1 MNSTVL
7 PDGDQPAQRFER
19 AAAERRVADRQH
31 FVDQHD
37 VGVAVDRD
45 AEAEPRVEAR
55 RVALH
60 RRVDQPLDIGKL
72 HDRVEL
78 AIDLLARQAEQA
90 GAEVDVLAAG
100 QLGMKAGAELDQRH
114 DVAGDAHLAAGRPG
128 HARDQLQQRRLAG
141 AVAADDAEAGALRA
155 PRTTRRAG
163 RGSSSSILPRVA
175 LCTSLL
181 RPRSAVE
188 RAGDQIDDGARAAGA
203 VALGDV
209 LELNGDGHG

>member
-1 MNSTVL
+1 MSLHSRRTFHMSCEMNSTVL
-7 PDGDQPAQRFER
+7 PSAIRLRSASMR

-31 FVDQHD
+31 FVDEHD

-45 AEAEPRVEAR
+45 AEAEARVEAG

-60 RRVDQPLDIGKL
+60 RRVDQPLDVGEA
-72 HDRVEL
+72 DDGVEL

-114 DVAGDAHLAAGRPG
+114 DVAGDAHRAARRPG

-141 AVAADDAEAGALRA
+141 AVAADDAEAGALR
-155 PRTTRRAG
+155 
-163 RGSSSSILPRVA
+163 
-175 LCTSLL
+175 
-181 RPRSAVE
+181 
-188 RAGDQIDDGARAAGA
+188 
-203 VALGDV
+203 
-209 LELNGDGHG
+209 